1 MNMHLIGM
9 LRVGLCFR
17 VGVPCLHSGVCAK
30 FPGGWD
36 ELIVRIR
43 VRYLESMASLIH
55 NLASVTQNTNIAT
68 ASDKQ
73 FKELASLE
81 QRNTKTNGIWA

>member
-1 MNMHLIGM
+1 MHLIGM

-17 VGVPCLHSGVCAK
+17 VGLPCLHSGVWAK

-55 NLASVTQNTNIAT
+55 NLASLTENTNLAT

-73 FKELASLE
+73 SKELANLE
-81 QRNTKTNGIWA
+81 QRDTKTGGILA